1 MKQPMYLYNTLTRQ
15 KDVID
20 PVTPDRINL
29 YACGPTVYNY
39 AHIGNLRTYIFEDT
53 LKKALKYLGYDVT
66 HAMNI
71 TDVGHLE
78 SDSDTGEDKLSLGAA
93 REQKSPWDLAR
104 FYEEAFFKDCEALGI
119 SKPDIVCRATEHIQD
134 MIAFI
139 QQLEQKGFTYT
150 SGGNVY
156 FSIDQFP
163 DYPEL
168 SNRKLDDLIAG
179 SRIEVDANKK
189 NPLDFVLWFTASKF
203 PNQIMKWESP
213 WGVGFPGWHIE
224 CSAMSMKYF
233 GERLD
238 IHCGG
243 EDHISVHHTNERA
256 QSEALTGKKWVNHW
270 VHGAFLVVN
279 QSKMSKSSGDFL
291 TVDRLVESGFNPL
304 SYRYYVLQS
313 KYRRPLKFS
322 FENLEEAEKGYL
334 KLLNKTRLI
343 QSEAL
348 EKGHQALRSELVAPF
363 KEQFAKHLSD
373 DLNLANAMTVL
384 YDILK
389 NKTLHAAEKSHLI
402 EEFDTVLSL
411 GLVSHIQM

>member
-1 MKQPMYLYNTLTRQ
+1 MTQPMYLYNTLTRQ
-15 KDVID
+15 KEAIE
-20 PVTPDRINL
+20 PLQPGKINI

-39 AHIGNLRTYIFEDT
+39 AHIGNLRTYIFED
-53 LKKALKYLGYDVT
+53 LLVKSLKYLGYEVQ

-78 SDSDTGEDKLSLGAA
+78 SDADTGEDKMALGAA
-93 REQKSPWDLAR
+93 KEQKSPWDIAK
-104 FYEEAFFKDCEALGI
+104 FYETAFFNDCAKLNI
-119 SKPDIVCRATEHIQD
+119 DRPQIICRATEHIQA
-134 MIAFI
+134 MIDLI
-139 QQLEQKGFTYT
+139 QGLENKGFTYT

-163 DYPEL
+163 SYPEL
-168 SNRKLDDLIAG
+168 ANRNLEALMAG
-179 SRIEVDANKK
+179 SRIEIDGHKK

-203 PNQIMKWESP
+203 PNQIMQWDSP
-213 WGVGFPGWHIE
+213 WGRGFPGWHIE
-224 CSAMSMKYF
+224 CSAMAMKYF

-279 QSKMSKSSGDFL
+279 KSKMSKSSGDFL
-291 TVDRLVESGFNPL
+291 TVDKLISEGFNPL

-313 KYRRPLKFS
+313 KYRRPLQFS
-322 FENLEEAEKGYL
+322 FEQLQEAEKGYL
-334 KLLNKTRLI
+334 KLLNKVK
-343 QSEAL
+343 AV
-348 EKGHQALRSELVAPF
+348 EKSAADAPVQYIRQEIVKIWQDRF
-363 KEQFAKHLSD
+363 SQHIAD
-373 DLNLANAMTVL
+373 DLNFANAMTTL

-389 NKTLHAAEKSHLI
+389 DKSLNASEQMYLI
-402 EEFDTVLSL
+402 KDFDKVL
-411 GLVSHIQM
+411 GLALA